1 MRGPTGAASSD
12 TFGSISPAPAAHP
25 KMRVTLECPGR
36 LGFAK
41 GSGDC
46 FLQGITVSPALSFE
60 GLSANTDGLWLLL
73 KFSTGVGGSL
83 TWLS

>member
-1 MRGPTGAASSD
+1 MRRPTGAASSD
-12 TFGSISPAPAAHP
+12 TSGIISPAPAAHP
-25 KMRVTLECPGR
+25 KIHVTLECPGN
-36 LGFAK
+36 LALAN

-60 GLSANTDGLWLLL
+60 ALSAKTEGPSPLW
-73 KFSTGVGGSL
+73 KFSTGMGGSL